1 VLEAQVTLF
10 LLGAASGAIVS
21 MLAIVAYCVCVCRWL
36 TKETE

>member
-1 VLEAQVTLF
+1 VTLF
-10 LLGAASGAIVS
+10 LLGAGAIVS